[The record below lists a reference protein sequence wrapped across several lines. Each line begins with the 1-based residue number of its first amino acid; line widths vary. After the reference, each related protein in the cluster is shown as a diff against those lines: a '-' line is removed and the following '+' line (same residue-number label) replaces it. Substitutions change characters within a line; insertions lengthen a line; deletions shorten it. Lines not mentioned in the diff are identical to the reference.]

1 MRVTALL
8 LVAAA
13 GAAASPPDPVSFPGA
28 AAAKDP
34 TGRYAVVPAAES
46 GRRELLLRD
55 EKSGATRSLLS
66 FGRSATVFW
75 SPDGGAL
82 AVTDRR
88 TSSRATTLLFFAD
101 KPGAVDLSAELSRA
115 LGPLP
120 EQTGNDHVYL
130 EVVRWLDAKKLRLRL
145 RGYGARDPDGF
156 DELFDYEL
164 GGRFRRPAF

>member
-1 MRVTALL
+1 MRAAALL
-8 LVAAA
+8 LFAAA
-13 GAAASPPDPVSFPGA
+13 AAPPDPVSFPGA
-28 AAAKDP
+28 SEAKDP
-34 TGRYAVVPAAES
+34 TGRYAVVQAAGS
-46 GRRELLLRD
+46 GRRELVLKD
-55 EKSGATRSLLS
+55 EKSGATRPLLS

-75 SPDGGAL
+75 SPNGGAV

-88 TSSRATTLLFFAD
+88 TARQANAWLYFAD
-101 KPGAVDLSAELSRA
+101 KPGRVDLSAELSRA

-145 RGYGARDPDGF
+145 RGYGAHDPDGF

-164 GGRFRRPAF
+164 GGRFRRAIF